1 MYLIK
6 IELMVLMLFEKNP
19 IEMDQNHHYIDHQ
32 IDHVVEMVMVFHQH
46 LDNQMLEDNL
56 EYKLND
62 VVHEVSLEK

>member
-1 MYLIK
+1 MYLTK
-6 IELMVLMLFEKNP
+6 IEPMVLMLFEKYQ

-32 IDHVVEMVMVFHQH
+32 IDLVVEMVKVFHQH

-62 VVHEVSLEK
+62 AVY